1 MTRTDPAIDP
11 PMTSPPPDRAAAP
24 AAGAAPEAPAAA
36 AAPEAPAA
44 APEAPAADAHI
55 DATRAYYD
63 EFSHRYEDRRGGND
77 PGGYHDL
84 VDDLEIDFV
93 RRFGAGGDLLEV
105 GCGTG
110 LLLARAAAFARSARG
125 VDLSPGMLARA
136 RARGLDVV
144 EASATDLPF
153 PDATFDLAYS
163 FKVLAHVRDIE
174 RALAEMAR
182 VVRPG
187 GFVLAEFYNPASLRG
202 LVKRLAPPGAISD
215 ARDESHV
222 FTRFDTPDEA
232 RALAPRG
239 TRFVSARGVRIVTPA
254 AAALRVPVVGEVLR
268 RAEWLLCDSPLR
280 RFGGFWIGAFR
291 KEHAP

>member
-1 MTRTDPAIDP
+1 MADP
-11 PMTSPPPDRAAAP
+11 PP
-24 AAGAAPEAPAAA
+24 AREDDHTG
-36 AAPEAPAA
+36 
-44 APEAPAADAHI
+44 
-55 DATRAYYD
+55 ATRAYYD
-63 EFSHRYEDRRGGND
+63 EFSHRYEDRRGGKD

-93 RRFGAGGDLLEV
+93 RRFGAGGDVLEV

-110 LLLARAAAFARSARG
+110 LLLARAATFARSARG

-144 EASATDLPF
+144 EASATELPF
-153 PDATFDLAYS
+153 PDETFDVAYS

-174 RALAEMAR
+174 RALAEMTR
-182 VVRPG
+182 VVRKG
-187 GFVLAEFYNPASLRG
+187 GFVLAEFYNPLSFRG
-202 LVKRLAPPGAISD
+202 LMKRLAPPGAISD
-215 ARDESHV
+215 STDESQV
-222 FTRFDTPDEA
+222 FTRFDSPAQA
-232 RALAPRG
+232 RAYAPSG

-254 AAALRVPVVGEVLR
+254 AAALRVPVVGDVLR

-291 KEHAP
+291 KENTA